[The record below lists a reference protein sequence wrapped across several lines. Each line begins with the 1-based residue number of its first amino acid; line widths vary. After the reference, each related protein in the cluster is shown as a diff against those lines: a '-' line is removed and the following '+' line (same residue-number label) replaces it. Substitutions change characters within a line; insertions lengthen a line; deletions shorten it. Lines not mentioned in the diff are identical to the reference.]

1 MLYCTIIARR
11 HSLRRGGA
19 KTAGCVMTDRLDW
32 RVAIIGFDRMQR
44 VRYFD
49 AYAQQSGE
57 PEPSMDDGRRKTH
70 LVQYIDDED
79 DLRRSFYQALL
90 EIKWLPSKNPKRRHV
105 GARSFPA
112 GTSSRARTRA
122 RGAYHNRK
130 RRQRLPRK
138 LSATCSE
145 RRRGAMARSIL
156 QLAGFWICRHERTPL
171 RYSASPPIRSPPAR
185 APWRALLA
193 PASRAFRA
201 TSACG
206 RLILR

>member
-32 RVAIIGFDRMQR
+32 RVAIIGYDRIQW
-44 VRYFD
+44 VRYLD

-90 EIKWLPSKNPKRRHV
+90 EIKWLPSKFQSAVMSELGLSLQKQKSHV
-105 GARSFPA
+105 EN
-112 GTSSRARTRA
+112 ARTLTLKVLVTK
-122 RGAYHNRK
+122 RGCGEMGSGREAAFMMPRWRK
-130 RRQRLPRK
+130 SL
-138 LSATCSE
+138 
-145 RRRGAMARSIL
+145 RGKA
-156 QLAGFWICRHERTPL
+156 
-171 RYSASPPIRSPPAR
+171 
-185 APWRALLA
+185 
-193 PASRAFRA
+193 
-201 TSACG
+201 
-206 RLILR
+206 